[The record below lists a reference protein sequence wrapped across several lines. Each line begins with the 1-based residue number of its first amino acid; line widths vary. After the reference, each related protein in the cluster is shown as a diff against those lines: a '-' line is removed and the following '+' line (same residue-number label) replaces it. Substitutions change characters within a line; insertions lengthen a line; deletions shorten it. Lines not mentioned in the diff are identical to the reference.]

1 MRYLEIAPNQNR
13 GINWDGV
20 RDVPAPGCMVYD
32 MRKLPMRGVMDEL
45 YNGVYS
51 EHFIEHLTKDEG
63 IEYFKEMFRVMKPGA
78 IIRSVWPPMDF
89 VDFLRTDEDLT
100 DHPFV
105 RPYFAMYIQ
114 KHKFAPKGTEHLS
127 PQLQCAEG
135 LMWQSGEHK
144 HLWYKKEL
152 KETLVELGYKN
163 VKEMPYM
170 KSGVIDFN
178 NIDTP
183 GQIRM
188 LHSAVIEAAKPW

>member
-13 GINWDGV
+13 GLNWDGV
-20 RDVPAPGCMVYD
+20 R
-32 MRKLPMRGVMDEL
+32 GVMDIE
-45 YNGVYS
+45 YNAVYS
-51 EHFIEHLTKDEG
+51 EHFIEHLTKDQG
-63 IEYFKEMFRVMKPGA
+63 IEYFKEMFRVMKPGG

-100 DHPFV
+100 NHPFV
-105 RPYFAMYIQ
+105 QQYFRVYIQ
-114 KHKFAPKGTEHLS
+114 KHKFAPEGTEHLS

-135 LMWQSGEHK
+135 LLWQGGEHK

-152 KETLVELGYKN
+152 KETLVELGYKD

-170 KSGVIDFN
+170 KSGVRDFN

-188 LHSAVIEAAKPW
+188 LHSAVVEAAKPWSM